1 MHKKEKKQGRFRL
14 LALSLAVGT
23 MFGSALSA
31 SAAYD
36 YRQPTVPD
44 RTVARYSEV
53 PLKRSVDGGKRIDVG
68 ARLIDSTTYVPLRAF
83 AELMAKE
90 MGDTSLK
97 ISFDEKTRSATVK
110 TNELSMR
117 VTDGSYYVV
126 ANGRYLYHSHPA
138 VILNDNRLYL
148 PVRLL
153 EKVYGVQI
161 RWENSTRSIT
171 LLGDA
176 KILESGYTYY
186 NENDLYWL
194 SRIISAES
202 RGEPLLGQIAVG
214 NVVLNRV
221 RSASYPNSIYNVIFD
236 FRYGTQFTPAKT
248 GAIYKTPA
256 DVSVIAAKICLDG
269 FTVSDKALYF
279 YEPTIATTHWI
290 DRNCQYLFT
299 IGAHWFYR

>member
-1 MHKKEKKQGRFRL
+1 MHEKKKKQGRLRL

-23 MFGSALSA
+23 MLGSALNA
-31 SAAYD
+31 SAAYY

-53 PLKRSVDGGKRIDVG
+53 PLKTTADGEKGVDIG

-83 AELMAKE
+83 AELMAEKME
-90 MGDTSLK
+90 DSSLQV
-97 ISFDEKTRSATVK
+97 SFDAKTRSATVK
-110 TNELSMR
+110 TDELSMR
-117 VTDGSYYVV
+117 VTDGSYYIV

-153 EKVYGVQI
+153 EKVYGVKI
-161 RWENSTRSIT
+161 RWENSTRSIS

-186 NENDLYWL
+186 DEDDLYWL

-221 RSASYPNSIYNVIFD
+221 RSASYPNSVYGVIFD

-248 GAIYKTPA
+248 GAIYKKPA
-256 DVSVIAAKICLDG
+256 DTSVIAAKICLDG

-279 YEPTIATTHWI
+279 YEPTIATSHWI
-290 DRNCQYLFT
+290 DKNCKYLFT